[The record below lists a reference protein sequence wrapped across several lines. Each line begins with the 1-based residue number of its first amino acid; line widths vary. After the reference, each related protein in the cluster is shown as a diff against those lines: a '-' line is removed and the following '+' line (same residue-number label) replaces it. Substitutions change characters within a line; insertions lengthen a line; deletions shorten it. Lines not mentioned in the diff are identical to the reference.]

1 MKAAL
6 NSVAHSART
15 DNHETAQAAKTPG
28 TKSGTSAVSIRA
40 ELAHLPSRAHQA
52 PIKPATDSHVRLHAR
67 IQSHAE
73 GIGSTRQASRIDKLG
88 PAPALSTAQKA
99 IRTRVAAE
107 FICPNHMAAIEQAS
121 IKGKFAVSFRAAGAA
136 TLAALGKG
144 AAAKG
149 HDVIEKTIKP
159 ASLTKIYGERAEE
172 VLKKIK
178 EAGIE
183 GYVGHWDENTGEL
196 SGIYICA
203 GHNLGDCVQNG
214 VYPID
219 MNDLDGS
226 LAALKRQ
233 PAWDALLFTGD
244 YDMHDML
251 TFRGSGPPHTPL
263 VGSADE
269 RQVIDSIN
277 RAVAA
282 VDPNRP
288 FDDIDHNVVRHGP
301 QVNFVSYM
309 MDHETES
316 VRKNGGVPG
325 AVANPGA
332 FPIAMVH
339 KGNWSL
345 LHNAKQ
351 LTDFYAS
358 VGAHIKNTW
367 NPDGTRGYNPTH
379 DGMVKLGHK

>member
-1 MKAAL
+1 MKA
-6 NSVAHSART
+6 NRTSVAYSART

-28 TKSGTSAVSIRA
+28 TKSGTSAVSIRT
-40 ELAHLPSRAHQA
+40 ELVHLPSRAHQA
-52 PIKPATDSHVRLHAR
+52 PIKPAIDSHNRQHVR
-67 IQSHAE
+67 IQSHAD
-73 GIGSTRQASRIDKLG
+73 GIGSMRQASRIDSPG
-88 PAPALSTAQKA
+88 PAQALSAAQKA
-99 IRTRVAAE
+99 IRAQVAAE

-121 IKGKFAVSFRAAGAA
+121 VKGKFAVSFRAAGAA

-149 HDVIEKTIKP
+149 HDILEKTIKP

-172 VLKKIK
+172 MLKRIR

-196 SGIYICA
+196 SGIYISA

-219 MNDLDGS
+219 TNDLDGS
-226 LAALKRQ
+226 LAALKRH

-244 YDMHDML
+244 YDMHDLL

-269 RQVIDSIN
+269 RQIIDSIN

-282 VDPNRP
+282 VDPHRP
-288 FDDIDHNVVRHGP
+288 FNDIDHNVVRHGP

-309 MDHETES
+309 MDREAES
-316 VRKNGGVPG
+316 VKKSGGVSG
-325 AVANPGA
+325 EVANPGA

-339 KGNWSL
+339 KGTWSL
-345 LHNAKQ
+345 LHSAKQ
-351 LTDFYAS
+351 LTAFYAS